1 MGQTEDNRFVVIDVN
16 GLDKLIETIVQSG
29 YKVIGPTVRDA
40 AIVYDEVRSIS
51 DLPRAWTDV
60 QSSGQYRLEKR
71 DDDALFGYNVG
82 PHTWKQHL
90 FPPRE
95 KVWQLTIRGE
105 RFETSDSSTVEKP
118 MAFLGVRACE
128 LAAMQVQDKVF
139 IEQDYQ
145 NEGYTRRRKSSL
157 IIAVNCTEAGGTCFC
172 DSMGTG
178 PKVKTGFD
186 LSLTELL
193 TEADHTLLVEI
204 STQRGEELIAA
215 IPHQLAADKD
225 QHNAERAVENA
236 RQQMGR
242 SLEAEGLPE
251 LIARNL
257 EHPIWEEVADRCL
270 SCANCTLVCPTC
282 FCSSFEDTSD
292 LSGEIAERWR
302 EWDSCFNGDF
312 SYVHGGRVRSS
323 TASRYRQWMS
333 HKLSTWHDQFGT
345 SGCVGC
351 GRCIT
356 WCPTGIDLTAEAA
369 TIRERDGE
377 AIMSQNDGVAR

>member
-1 MGQTEDNRFVVIDVN
+1 MGQTTDNSPVVIDVS
-16 GLDKLIETIVQSG
+16 GLDRLIEAIHAAG
-29 YKVIGPTVRDA
+29 YKVIGPTVRDH
-40 AIVYDEVRSIS
+40 AIVYDEVRSTA
-51 DLPRAWTDV
+51 DLPRGWTDE
-60 QSSGQYRLEKR
+60 QAPGRYRLER
-71 DDDALFGYNVG
+71 RGDDALFGYNVG

-90 FPPRE
+90 FPASE

-105 RFETSDSSTVEKP
+105 CFETQGTTPPEQP

-128 LAAMQVQDKVF
+128 LAAMQIQDRVF
-139 IEQDYQ
+139 IEQDYL
-145 NEGYTRRRKSSL
+145 NAGYATRRESSL
-157 IIAVNCTEAGGTCFC
+157 VIAVNCGEAGGTCFC
-172 DSMGTG
+172 DSMDTG
-178 PKVKTGFD
+178 PRAETGFD
-186 LSLTELL
+186 LSLTELMGE
-193 TEADHTLLVEI
+193 TGHTFLVEI
-204 STQRGEELIAA
+204 GTPRGKELIDSTTHRPAR
-215 IPHQLAADKD
+215 DKD
-225 QHNAERAVENA
+225 REDADQATENA

-242 SLEAEGLPE
+242 SLQTDGLPD

-257 EHPIWEEVADRCL
+257 EHPIWDEIAGRCL

-302 EWDSCFNGDF
+302 QWDSCFNGEF
-312 SYVHGGRVRSS
+312 SYVHGGQVRQS
-323 TASRYRQWMS
+323 TGSRYRQWMS

-369 TIRERDGE
+369 AIRQRDGE
-377 AIMSQNDGVAR
+377 AIK

>member
-16 GLDKLIETIVQSG
+16 GLDKLIETAVQYG
-29 YKVIGPTVRDA
+29 YKVIGPKVQDA
-40 AIVYDEVRSIS
+40 AIVYDEIRSTS
-51 DLPRAWTDV
+51 DLPRGWTDV
-60 QSSGQYRLEKR
+60 QSPGQYRLEKR
-71 DDDALFGYNVG
+71 DDNALFGYNVG
-82 PHTWKQHL
+82 PHTWKQYL

-95 KVWQLTIRGE
+95 KVWQLTIHGE
-105 RFETSDSSTVEKP
+105 RFDTSETATAERP

-145 NEGYTRRRKSSL
+145 NEGYTRRRESSL
-157 IIAVNCTEAGGTCFC
+157 IIAVNCGEAGGTCFC
-172 DSMGTG
+172 DSMQTG
-178 PKVKTGFD
+178 PKVETGFD

-193 TEADHTLLVEI
+193 TEADHSLLVEI
-204 STQRGEELIAA
+204 GTQRGEELVAA
-215 IPHQLAADKD
+215 VPHRQADDMD
-225 QHNAERAVENA
+225 QHNAERAVDNA

-242 SLEAEGLPE
+242 SLETEGLPG

-257 EHPIWEEVADRCL
+257 EHPIWEEVAGRCL

-333 HKLSTWHDQFGT
+333 HKLSTWHEQFGT

-369 TIRERDGE
+369 AIRERDGE
-377 AIMSQNDGVAR
+377 AIK